1 MSNFLDK
8 LNGRLATALQ
18 GSNGPD
24 TLGRWAMT
32 LGLLFALLNIFFYN
46 MVFTALS
53 FMLMSYAVY
62 RLFSRNVPARQAEDE
77 RFRSFVKRPTD
88 ALRRLRRQAANRK
101 TTVYLTCKECGQH
114 LSVPKGKGK
123 MRVVC
128 PKCKHET
135 TIRT

>member
-1 MSNFLDK
+1 MSNFFDK

-24 TLGRWAMT
+24 TLGRWAMG

-46 MVFTALS
+46 IVFTALS
-53 FMLMSYAVY
+53 FMLMFYAVY

-77 RFRSFVKRPTD
+77 KFRAFIKRPANT
-88 ALRRLRRQAANRK
+88 LRRTQKKAANHK
-101 TTVYLTCKECGQH
+101 TTAYLTCSECGQH
-114 LSVPKGKGK
+114 LSVPKGKG
-123 MRVVC
+123 MIRVVC

-135 TIRT
+135 TTRT